1 MAVRPTV
8 SNVTVSL
15 GLVSFTADLL
25 AATKSKQSK
34 ARTASKVMVCPL
46 CEKDD
51 KLVALHQQFACDAHG
66 AFAKGDA
73 GTAIMVDG
81 ELLPAPPED
90 VAEATKTAGVRDLIG
105 LTVHPAAQVEAHT
118 FASGN
123 IYRLRPRDNEA
134 NYALIR
140 ELVSTLPETAFLC
153 EVTNKGATLLY
164 RLVTRDGW
172 LVLAELVRPDR
183 IHELEELP
191 EMAFDPRLLEMG
203 RDLAA
208 SMGEPFHPADYV
220 DRRKARL
227 EALAARLQNTEPDG
241 ADDSSVADTTAD
253 LLELLRRSV
262 DAAAA

>member
-15 GLVSFTADLL
+15 GLVSFAVDLL

-51 KLVALHQQFACDAHG
+51 KLVSLHQQFACDAHG

-81 ELLPAPPED
+81 ELLPAPPEE
-90 VAEATKTAGVRDLIG
+90 VAEATQTAGVRDLIG
-105 LTVHPAAQVEAHT
+105 VTVHPASQVEAHT

-123 IYRLRPRDNEA
+123 IYRLRPKENET
-134 NYALIR
+134 NYALVR
-140 ELVSTLPETAFLC
+140 ELVATLHEAAFLC

-164 RLVTRDGW
+164 RLVVRDGW
-172 LVLAELVRPDR
+172 LVLTELVRPDR

-191 EMAFDPRLLEMG
+191 ELAFEPRLLETG
-203 RDLAA
+203 RELAT
-208 SMGEPFHPADYV
+208 SMTEPFNPADYV

-227 EALAARLQNTEPDG
+227 EALAARLQDAEPETTN
-241 ADDSSVADTTAD
+241 DSSVADTATD